1 MSEAIG
7 DGTAHHEAPSEWQGL
22 VQGARDALTD
32 EMVGRVS
39 ATLAES
45 LDLLDRINRSGIGQA
60 LPALG
65 VLVANGDVERL
76 VHLARVAGA
85 VQDALSEEMVG
96 RLAGLWSEALVLVD
110 RLTRSGALLQILALL
125 EREEVQQSVVR
136 LLGALTHALEEQDG
150 KPAPRGGIG
159 GFLQVMKR
167 PETQAA
173 LQLLGS
179 AAQHLRD
186 APR

>member
-1 MSEAIG
+1 MGEA
-7 DGTAHHEAPSEWQGL
+7 TARQGAAGEWEGL
-22 VQGARDALTD
+22 VRGARDALTD
-32 EMVGRVS
+32 DMVGRVS

-45 LDLLDRINRSGIGQA
+45 LDLLDRINRSGIAKA

-65 VLVANGDVERL
+65 TLVANGDVERL

-85 VQDALSEEMVG
+85 VQDALSEDIVA
-96 RLAGLWSEALVLVD
+96 RLAAMSSDVLALVD
-110 RLTRSGALLQILALL
+110 RLTRSDGLLRILALL

-136 LLGALTHALEEQDG
+136 LLGALTHALEEQETA
-150 KPAPRGGIG
+150 PAPRGGIG
-159 GFLQVMKR
+159 GLLQVMKR

-186 APR
+186 TPR